1 MTHKELIAEMAQ
13 RLDITQTR
21 ASEII
26 DVFVDVANSKLAED
40 NQILIQNFGLFE
52 TKKRSERIAVNPQT
66 QQRYLV
72 PPSIVATFKP
82 AVGLKDELKNIDDDG
97 E

>member
-1 MTHKELIAEMAQ
+1 MTYKELIAEMAQ
-13 RLDITQTR
+13 RLDTTQTR
-21 ASEII
+21 IAEIM
-26 DVFVDVANSKLAED
+26 DVFVDITSNQLAED

-52 TKKRSERIAVNPQT
+52 TKKRAERIAVNPQT

-72 PPSIVATFKP
+72 PPTIVATFKP
-82 AVGLKDELKNIDDDG
+82 AAGLKDELKNMDDDG